1 VYDDTP
7 KGPYHRRGEALEVS
21 RQPGLSS
28 ALVDS
33 DDIAGEGGFLP
44 AVTER
49 LGCYVY
55 LLVDPRD
62 GRILHVGTGTGDRC
76 FRDPE
81 YASGQRGR
89 AILDT
94 IREIRAAG
102 QRVRVDI
109 LRHGLDPE
117 TAATVEAAVIEALG
131 SNDLP
136 DQGGNEA
143 SGVGRMSVGEINTR
157 YGATP
162 VKIRPEHSVV
172 LISIPPAFRR
182 STDRQLYEM
191 TRGWWKG
198 GARRERA
205 RWAFSVSD
213 GVVRAVYR
221 ITGWEPARAG
231 NRWGFRGHRDPEM
244 ERQYAHRDVSEYVG
258 NSAYYTLTYVNC

>member
-1 VYDDTP
+1 M
-7 KGPYHRRGEALEVS
+7 S
-21 RQPGLSS
+21 RQPGVSS
-28 ALVDS
+28 ALVDHG
-33 DDIAGEGGFLP
+33 DTDGAGGFLP

-62 GRILHVGTGTGDRC
+62 GRIFHVGTGQGDRC

-81 YASGQRGR
+81 CAPGQRSR
-89 AILDT
+89 ATLDT
-94 IREIRAAG
+94 IREIQAAG
-102 QRVRVDI
+102 QRVRIDI

-131 SNDLP
+131 STDVR
-136 DQGGNEA
+136 DQVIEEEA
-143 SGVGRMSVGEINTR
+143 YGVGRMSVSEVNER

-162 VKIRPEHSVV
+162 VKIRPEHAVV

-182 STDRQLYEM
+182 GTDHQFYEM
-191 TRGWWKG
+191 TRGWWKA

-205 RWAFSVSD
+205 RWAFAVSD

-244 ERQYAHRDVSEYVG
+244 EREYAHRDVSEYVG
-258 NSAYYTLTYVNC
+258 NGAHNKLKYVNC

>member
-1 VYDDTP
+1 M
-7 KGPYHRRGEALEVS
+7 S
-21 RQPGLSS
+21 RQPGVSS
-28 ALVDS
+28 ALVDDS
-33 DDIAGEGGFLP
+33 DTDGAGGFLP

-49 LGCYVY
+49 LGYYVY

-62 GRILHVGTGTGDRC
+62 GRIFHVGTGQGDRC

-81 YASGQRGR
+81 CAPGHRSR
-89 AILDT
+89 ATLDT

-102 QRVRVDI
+102 QRVRIDI
-109 LRHGLDPE
+109 LRHGLDAE

-131 SNDLP
+131 STDVR
-136 DQGGNEA
+136 DQVIDEEA
-143 SGVGRMSVGEINTR
+143 SGVGRMSVGEINER

-162 VKIRPEHSVV
+162 VKIRPEHAVV

-182 STDRQLYEM
+182 GTDHQFYEM
-191 TRGWWKG
+191 TRGWWKA

-205 RWAFSVSD
+205 RWAFAVSD
-213 GVVRAVYR
+213 GVVRAVYL

-244 ERQYAHRDVSEYVG
+244 EREYAHRDVSDYVG
-258 NSAYYTLTYVNC
+258 DGAYYKLTYVNC